1 MKNLEQRICHQGVV
15 CPGGI
20 LQVDRFLNHQIDVAL
35 LDELGAELCRRF
47 AGAGINKVVT
57 VESSGIAVACAVA
70 RQLRVPVVFA
80 RKKRNIPW
88 TAPVYQANVESSTG
102 STSNRIAIA
111 KELLGPEDHVLIVD
125 DILANGYTLQ
135 GLISMVESA
144 EATVEGL
151 GIVIEKAFQEGGSR
165 LRNLG
170 YRLESLAIVESADE
184 DTGAITFRSEKDN

>member
-1 MKNLEQRICHQGVV
+1 MNNLEQRIRTQGVV

-20 LQVDRFLNHQIDVAL
+20 LQVDHFLNHQIDVAL

-47 AGAGINKVVT
+47 VGVDINKVVT

-88 TAPVYQANVESSTG
+88 TAPVYQANVVSSTG
-102 STSNRIAIA
+102 STPNRIAIA

-170 YRLESLAIVESADE
+170 YRLESLAIVESVDE
-184 DTGAITFRSEKDN
+184 RTGAITFRDQNQ